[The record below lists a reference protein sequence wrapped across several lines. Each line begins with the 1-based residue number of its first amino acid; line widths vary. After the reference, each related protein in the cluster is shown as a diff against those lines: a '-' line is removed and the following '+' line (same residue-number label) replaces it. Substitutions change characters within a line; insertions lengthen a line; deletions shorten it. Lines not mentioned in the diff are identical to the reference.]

1 MKSNGKVRP
10 LGFKGSNPLQGHKGP
25 FVYPCFFSS
34 SPRTAPA
41 SRDVGCDCIV
51 LETTNNVLRL
61 LVVATPPRRCRPSFV
76 VLHPLSSLGCNRI
89 SYRIRSDRA
98 FPCMEDPPVAFHL
111 WLFQEFLHHA

>member
-1 MKSNGKVRP
+1 MRP

-61 LVVATPPRRCRPSFV
+61 LIVATPPRRCRPSFV
-76 VLHPLSSLGCNRI
+76 VLRLLLFLGCNKI
-89 SYRIRSDRA
+89 FYQKQNGITA
-98 FPCMEDPPVAFHL
+98 PNMEDH
-111 WLFQEFLHHA
+111 QEVDHQ